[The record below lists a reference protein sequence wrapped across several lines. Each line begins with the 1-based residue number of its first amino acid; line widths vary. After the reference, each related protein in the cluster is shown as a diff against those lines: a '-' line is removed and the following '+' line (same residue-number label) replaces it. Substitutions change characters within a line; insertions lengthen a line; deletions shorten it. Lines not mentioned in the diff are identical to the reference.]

1 MQRFIFLSTES
12 PNSNFQVLALRHR
25 RLAIDT
31 TCQTLDYVKEK
42 PRIHRYA
49 GYRSVTFSER
59 ARSALMYESLYIQR
73 FPLTCT
79 IPGIARHT
87 VIYIPLGIFEY
98 PKDLDSSVE
107 LEADYRS
114 YGSPAIAHKRA
125 EHSALKPTDR
135 INL

>member
-1 MQRFIFLSTES
+1 
-12 PNSNFQVLALRHR
+12 
-25 RLAIDT
+25 
-31 TCQTLDYVKEK
+31 
-42 PRIHRYA
+42 
-49 GYRSVTFSER
+49 
-59 ARSALMYESLYIQR
+59 MYESLYIQR

-79 IPGIARHT
+79 IPGIARRT

-125 EHSALKPTDR
+125 KHSALKPTDQ